1 MRRIGAISV
10 LVKMGSSSIERVN
23 ALLSEFADIVVARL
37 DVPYRERGLHVLTLV
52 IEGTSDD
59 VGALTGR
66 LGSLKDVR
74 VRSLLI

>member
-10 LVKMGSSSIERVN
+10 LVKMGSGSIERVN

-37 DVPYRERGLHVLTLV
+37 DVPYRKRGFHVLTLV